1 MDDLGAGFWLK
12 ALGVIIAFGIGGI
25 ILFWIIGM
33 AWYAWGAFGALLFC
47 FALIAL
53 AGWIYDRTHRST
65 YDDLNA

>member
-1 MDDLGAGFWLK
+1 MK
-12 ALGVIIAFGIGGI
+12 ALGAILALGLAGI

-53 AGWIYDRTHRST
+53 VGWIYDRRHRT
-65 YDDLNA
+65 YDDLSA